1 MAPAI
6 IVMVIF
12 FILPIIYVLVVS
24 CLKWNGISAPQ
35 AVGVENF
42 VKLLKNSTFQRSLKN
57 NVIWALVAGFIQ
69 VPLAMVMAII
79 LSRKPRGWKFSSCRQ
94 SVDSLRGKNGNFRK
108 SSHFCTDCTAKGDY
122 RPLSR
127 SPHASPTCS
136 VWVCLQSEFFRT
148 VYFFPQVISGI
159 ALATLWRAIY
169 NAEHGM
175 LNGLL
180 SAVGLDRLATDWLG
194 NSSTAFP
201 AVLIYWVF
209 YVGYYMVIMMADIT
223 TIDTS
228 YYEAATIDGA
238 TDFQQAIHI
247 TIPLIKKTSL
257 LTCVTLASVMG
268 LRQFEQ
274 VYMLTNGGPNHR
286 TSTMV
291 LYMYERLQS
300 ESYGLASATA
310 VILIVVGVIFIVCIR
325 RLFNGRSETAA
336 LRKKARRAVR

>member
-1 MAPAI
+1 MKLERSDRGPLIA
-6 IVMVIF
+6 
-12 FILPIIYVLVVS
+12 FILPALVMMVVFFVIPVLYVVVIS
-24 CLKWNGISAPQ
+24 LFKWNGISAPTFR
-35 AVGVENF
+35 AFKNF
-42 VKLLKNSTFQRSLKN
+42 AMLFNDKAFSRSVMN

-79 LSRKPRGWKFSSCRQ
+79 LSRKPKGWK
-94 SVDSLRGKNGNFRK
+94 
-108 SSHFCTDCTAKGDY
+108 
-122 RPLSR
+122 
-127 SPHASPTCS
+127 
-136 VWVCLQSEFFRT
+136 FFRT

-169 NAEHGM
+169 RADSGL

-180 SAVGLDRLATDWLG
+180 TAIGRGDLAKDWLG
-194 NSSTAFP
+194 TASTALP

-238 TDFQQAIHI
+238 SDFQQAIYI

-274 VYMLTNGGPNHR
+274 VYMLTNGGPANT
-286 TSTMV
+286 TSTIV
-291 LYMYERLQS
+291 LYMYKKMQDS
-300 ESYGLASATA
+300 NYGLASASA
-310 VILIVVGVIFIVCIR
+310 VILIIVGVIFIVTIR
-325 RLFNGRSETAA
+325 KLFEGRGDKAA
-336 LRKKARRAVR
+336 QRKAIKKARRALK

>member
-1 MAPAI
+1 MKLERSDRGPLWAFMGPAI
-6 IVMVIF
+6 VLMVVF
-12 FILPIIYVLVVS
+12 FVIPVIYVVVVS
-24 CLKWNGISAPQ
+24 FFKWNGISSA
-35 AVGVENF
+35 EFREFRNY
-42 VKLLKNSTFQRSLKN
+42 LLLFKDKAFIRSVLN

-79 LSRKPRGWKFSSCRQ
+79 LSRKPKGWK
-94 SVDSLRGKNGNFRK
+94 
-108 SSHFCTDCTAKGDY
+108 
-122 RPLSR
+122 
-127 SPHASPTCS
+127 
-136 VWVCLQSEFFRT
+136 FFRT

-169 NAEHGM
+169 SANSGL

-180 SAVGLDRLATDWLG
+180 TAVGRGDLAKDWLG
-194 NSSTAFP
+194 VVSTAFP

-238 TDFQQAIHI
+238 SDFQQAIYI

-274 VYMLTNGGPNHR
+274 VYMLTNGGPANT
-286 TSTMV
+286 TSTIV
-291 LYMYERLQS
+291 LYMYKKLQDAN
-300 ESYGLASATA
+300 YGMASASA
-310 VILIVVGVIFIVCIR
+310 VILIIVGVVFIVCIR
-325 RLFNGRSETAA
+325 KLFEGRSEQAVQA
-336 LRKKARRAVR
+336 RKMRRAGK

>member
-24 CLKWNGISAPQ
+24 CLKWNGISAPTFR
-35 AVGVENF
+35 AFKNF
-42 VKLLKNSTFQRSLKN
+42 ALLFKDKAFSRSVMN

-79 LSRKPRGWKFSSCRQ
+79 LSRKPRGWK
-94 SVDSLRGKNGNFRK
+94 
-108 SSHFCTDCTAKGDY
+108 
-122 RPLSR
+122 
-127 SPHASPTCS
+127 
-136 VWVCLQSEFFRT
+136 FFRT

-175 LNGLL
+175 LNGML

>member
-1 MAPAI
+1 MKPTPSDRRALVAFMAPAI
-6 IVMVIF
+6 AVMLVF
-12 FILPIIYVLVVS
+12 FIIPVIYVVVVS
-24 CLKWNGISAPQ
+24 TLKWDGISAPSV
-35 AVGVENF
+35 VGIENF
-42 VKLLKNSTFQRSLKN
+42 VKLLKNSTFQRSLTN
-57 NVIWALVAGFIQ
+57 NIIWAFVAGFIQ

-79 LSRKPRGWKFSSCRQ
+79 LSRKPRGWKF
-94 SVDSLRGKNGNFRK
+94 
-108 SSHFCTDCTAKGDY
+108 
-122 RPLSR
+122 
-127 SPHASPTCS
+127 
-136 VWVCLQSEFFRT
+136 FRT

-159 ALATLWRAIY
+159 ALATLWRATY
-169 NAEHGM
+169 NADHGM
-175 LNGLL
+175 LNGMLEIL
-180 SAVGLDRLATDWLG
+180 GLGKYVTDWLG

-201 AVLIYWVF
+201 AVLVYWVF

-238 TDFQQAIHI
+238 TDFQQAIYI

-300 ESYGLASATA
+300 SSYGLASATA
-310 VILIVVGVIFIVCIR
+310 VILIIVGVIFIVCIR
-325 RLFNGRSETAA
+325 KLFNGSGDQPK
-336 LRKKARRAVR
+336 LKKAGRAAR

>member
-1 MAPAI
+1 MKLIRSDRKALFAFMAPAL
-6 IVMVIF
+6 IVMLLFFVIPV
-12 FILPIIYVLVVS
+12 LYVIVVS
-24 CLKWNGISAPQ
+24 FLKWNGISAP
-35 AVGVENF
+35 VFNN
-42 VKLLKNSTFQRSLKN
+42 LKNYALLTKDKSFSRSVIN
-57 NVIWALVAGFIQ
+57 NIIWAVVAGFIQ

-79 LSRKPRGWKFSSCRQ
+79 LSRKPKGWK
-94 SVDSLRGKNGNFRK
+94 
-108 SSHFCTDCTAKGDY
+108 
-122 RPLSR
+122 
-127 SPHASPTCS
+127 
-136 VWVCLQSEFFRT
+136 FFRT

-180 SAVGLDRLATDWLG
+180 SSVGLSSASKDWLG
-194 NSSTAFP
+194 TIQTAFP

-209 YVGYYMVIMMADIT
+209 YIGYYMVIMMADIT

-274 VYMLTNGGPNHR
+274 VYMLTNGGPANT
-286 TSTMV
+286 TSTIV
-291 LYMYERLQS
+291 LYMYKKMQNAN
-300 ESYGLASATA
+300 YGIASASA
-310 VILIVVGVIFIVCIR
+310 VILILVGIVFIVCIR
-325 RLFNGRSETAA
+325 KLFEGRGE
-336 LRKKARRAVR
+336 KPPVVKNIRRAVK

>member
-1 MAPAI
+1 MKPTRSDRSAMAAFMAPAL
-6 IVMVIF
+6 VMMLVFFVI
-12 FILPIIYVLVVS
+12 PVIYVVVVS
-24 CLKWNGISAPQ
+24 VLKWNGISTATFVDIQ
-35 AVGVENF
+35 NF
-42 VKLLKNSTFQRSLKN
+42 MKLFRDKSFVRSVVN
-57 NVIWALVAGFIQ
+57 NVIWAVVAGFIQ

-79 LSRKPRGWKFSSCRQ
+79 LSRKPRGWKF
-94 SVDSLRGKNGNFRK
+94 
-108 SSHFCTDCTAKGDY
+108 
-122 RPLSR
+122 
-127 SPHASPTCS
+127 
-136 VWVCLQSEFFRT
+136 FRT

-169 NAEHGM
+169 SADTGL

-180 SAVGLDRLATDWLG
+180 RAVGLGAAARDWLG
-194 NSSTAFP
+194 TVETAFP

-257 LTCVTLASVMG
+257 LTCVTLASVLG

-274 VYMLTNGGPNHR
+274 VYMLTNGGPANT

-291 LYMYERLQS
+291 LYMYKKMQDAN
-300 ESYGLASATA
+300 YGMASATA
-310 VILIVVGVIFIVCIR
+310 VILIIVGVIFIVCIR
-325 RLFNGRSETAA
+325 ALFTGGENIGG
-336 LRKKARRAVR
+336 KKARRAGK

>member
-1 MAPAI
+1 MKPTPSDRRALAAFMAPAI

-24 CLKWNGISAPQ
+24 CLKRNGISAPQ

-79 LSRKPRGWKFSSCRQ
+79 LSRKPRGWKI
-94 SVDSLRGKNGNFRK
+94 
-108 SSHFCTDCTAKGDY
+108 
-122 RPLSR
+122 
-127 SPHASPTCS
+127 
-136 VWVCLQSEFFRT
+136 FRT

-180 SAVGLDRLATDWLG
+180 SAVGLGRLATDWLG

>member
-1 MAPAI
+1 
-6 IVMVIF
+6 VI
-12 FILPIIYVLVVS
+12 
-24 CLKWNGISAPQ
+24 
-35 AVGVENF
+35 
-42 VKLLKNSTFQRSLKN
+42 N

-79 LSRKPRGWKFSSCRQ
+79 LSRKPKGWK
-94 SVDSLRGKNGNFRK
+94 
-108 SSHFCTDCTAKGDY
+108 
-122 RPLSR
+122 
-127 SPHASPTCS
+127 
-136 VWVCLQSEFFRT
+136 FFRT

-180 SAVGLDRLATDWLG
+180 RAIGLGGLAKDWLG
-194 NSSTAFP
+194 TIQTAFP

-238 TDFQQAIHI
+238 TDFQQAIYI

-274 VYMLTNGGPNHR
+274 VYMLTNGQPANT
-286 TSTMV
+286 TSTIV
-291 LYMYERLQS
+291 LYMYKKMQNAN
-300 ESYGLASATA
+300 YGIASASA
-310 VILIVVGVIFIVCIR
+310 VILIIVGVIFIVCIR
-325 RLFNGRSETAA
+325 KLFEGRSETAA
-336 LRKKARRAVR
+336 AAKKVRRVRG

>member
-1 MAPAI
+1 MAPAL
-6 IVMVIF
+6 IVMVLF
-12 FILPIIYVLVVS
+12 FVIPVIYVVAVS
-24 CLKWNGISAPQ
+24 FLKWNGISDPAFNN
-35 AVGVENF
+35 VKNF
-42 VKLLKNSTFQRSLKN
+42 SLLLKDKSFSRSVIN

-79 LSRKPRGWKFSSCRQ
+79 LSRKPKGWK
-94 SVDSLRGKNGNFRK
+94 
-108 SSHFCTDCTAKGDY
+108 
-122 RPLSR
+122 
-127 SPHASPTCS
+127 
-136 VWVCLQSEFFRT
+136 FFRT

-180 SAVGLDRLATDWLG
+180 RAIGLGGLAKDWLG
-194 NSSTAFP
+194 TIQTAFP

-238 TDFQQAIHI
+238 TDFQQAIYI

-274 VYMLTNGGPNHR
+274 VYMLTNGQPANT
-286 TSTMV
+286 TSTIV
-291 LYMYERLQS
+291 LYMYKKMQNAN
-300 ESYGLASATA
+300 YGIASASA
-310 VILIVVGVIFIVCIR
+310 VILIIVGVIFIVCIR
-325 RLFNGRSETAA
+325 KLFEGRSETAA
-336 LRKKARRAVR
+336 AAKKVRRVRG

>member
-6 IVMVIF
+6 IVMVVF
-12 FILPIIYVLVVS
+12 FVIPVIYVIAVS
-24 CLKWNGISAPQ
+24 FMKWNGISAP
-35 AVGVENF
+35 AFNNIKNF
-42 VKLLKNSTFQRSLKN
+42 TLLFKDKSFVRSIIN

-79 LSRKPRGWKFSSCRQ
+79 LSRKPKGWK
-94 SVDSLRGKNGNFRK
+94 
-108 SSHFCTDCTAKGDY
+108 
-122 RPLSR
+122 
-127 SPHASPTCS
+127 
-136 VWVCLQSEFFRT
+136 FFRT

-180 SAVGLDRLATDWLG
+180 RAIGLTGLASTDWLG
-194 NSSTAFP
+194 NLKTAFP

-209 YVGYYMVIMMADIT
+209 YIGYYMVIMMADIT
-223 TIDTS
+223 TIDSS

-238 TDFQQAIHI
+238 TDFQQAIYI

-274 VYMLTNGGPNHR
+274 VYMLTNGGPANT
-286 TSTMV
+286 TSTIV
-291 LYMYERLQS
+291 LYMYKKMQNAN
-300 ESYGLASATA
+300 YGIASASA
-310 VILIVVGVIFIVCIR
+310 VILIIIGVVFIVCIR
-325 RLFNGRSETAA
+325 KLFEGRSETVPV
-336 LRKKARRAVR
+336 KKVRRSVR